1 MNVFDKF
8 LTKYSYKFP
17 KGYPDMNNEQD
28 ILILES
34 IFSKIGLHEIFKQLS
49 FGDLKKRGGY
59 RFKIVADKIKQ
70 GVPFNLSDGDS
81 TTLQFIN
88 PEYQQAFEQGNTDKI
103 KSFSPNQINLFKF
116 FKDDSDSEYSI
127 SDLLKDPDLGGK
139 GAGSGT
145 AVEDYNLR
153 LLNNKIQERIEQN
166 DGEPINVLVNGETYY
181 NIMGAETQPG
191 HPKADFYLFDE
202 NNQPQVWISHK
213 KAGGKEASANDF
225 IRWSGYTMYAN
236 EPEIKEF
243 NDALRTF
250 LSDNNLPGIPPSTK
264 FVSPIKNEPD
274 RNLIQKLIYGP
285 EFGKEYSKDNVNIIL
300 QGEIRLVPQGPNLYK
315 LDSEHTIS
323 PPNIPQEDYYPYLVA
338 SYRHDRNM
346 FGIRH
351 NEAIVMTKVVATSA
365 TNLYELIDGK
375 FIRIKPL

>member
-1 MNVFDKF
+1 MN
-8 LTKYSYKFP
+8 S
-17 KGYPDMNNEQD
+17 EQD

-59 RFKIVADKIKQ
+59 RFKIVADKINQ

-81 TTLQFIN
+81 TTLQFLK
-88 PEYQQAFEQGNTDKI
+88 PEYQQAFEQGNADKI
-103 KSFSPNQINLFKF
+103 KNFSPNQINLFKF
-116 FKDDSDSEYSI
+116 FKDDLGSEYSI

-145 AVEDYNLR
+145 VVEDYNLK
-153 LLNNKIQERIEQN
+153 LLNSKIQERIEQN
-166 DGEPINVLVNGETYY
+166 NGEPINVLVNGETYY
-181 NIMGAETQPG
+181 NIMGAETQRG
-191 HPKADFYLFDE
+191 YPKADFYLFDE

-225 IRWSGYTMYAN
+225 IRWSGYTIYAN
-236 EPEIKEF
+236 EPEIEEF
-243 NDALRTF
+243 NNALKAF
-250 LSDNNLPGIPPSTK
+250 LLKNNLPGIPPSTK
-264 FVSPIKNEPD
+264 FVAPIKD
-274 RNLIQKLIYGP
+274 DFLIHRLIYGP
-285 EFGKEYSKDNVNIIL
+285 EYGSGKYSKDNVNTIL

-323 PPNIPQEDYYPYLVA
+323 PPSIPQEDYYPYLVA

-346 FGIRH
+346 FGIRN

-365 TNLYELIDGK
+365 TNLYELIDGE